1 MNTELINIIITA
13 AVTLVSGGG
22 VAAFLFRR
30 QNRRLK
36 DAEAVAAELSAAS
49 QFSATVK
56 EMSATIAQLNH
67 TIDNKTDRIREVE
80 DKLAHTERENTRLAE
95 ENGELKKEL
104 AEKRCHLL
112 DCAFREPPT
121 DRSRKAA
128 AESVKAT
135 AAKPSKAKS
144 KSPKKKIG
152 DEND

>member
-1 MNTELINIIITA
+1 MDTELINIVITA

-56 EMSATIAQLNH
+56 EMSNTIAMLNH
-67 TIDNKTDRIREVE
+67 TIDSKTARIREVE
-80 DKLAHTERENTRLAE
+80 DRLCHTERENTRLAE
-95 ENGELKKEL
+95 EAGELKKEL

-112 DCAFREPPT
+112 DCPDRQPPT
-121 DRSRKAA
+121 DRSLRARK
-128 AESVKAT
+128 
-135 AAKPSKAKS
+135 KS
-144 KSPKKKIG
+144 RIG
-152 DEND
+152 HR